1 MKTILDDLQKG
12 LQEQLA
18 NLVKQIRSQEEQAA
32 LTKEGYL
39 KVVGALEI
47 ISVIQTKQ
55 QEAEDQET
63 KDALTVAGLD

>member
-18 NLVKQIRSQEEQAA
+18 DLAKQIRSQEEQAI

>member
-18 NLVKQIRSQEEQAA
+18 DLAKQIRSQEEQAI

-55 QEAEDQET
+55 QETEDQET